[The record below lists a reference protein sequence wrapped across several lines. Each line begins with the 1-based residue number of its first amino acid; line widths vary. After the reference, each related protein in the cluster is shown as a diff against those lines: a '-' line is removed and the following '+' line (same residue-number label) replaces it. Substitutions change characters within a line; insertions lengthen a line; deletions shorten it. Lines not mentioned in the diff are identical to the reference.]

1 MVIRLLTI
9 ARLSQA
15 PGTATCAARE
25 GWNVA
30 GGSAEGEVNHWPA
43 FVDVLTTVIMVV
55 TFLLVIMSAAVMVL
69 SQRAVE
75 RFKANYDAQ
84 HQKVGEA
91 PKVPAGATAADA
103 NRHARLR
110 SPADAPDGSSIA
122 ELGDVLKSDTAVD
135 GQDRLSIRTR
145 ETPETLRLAVKAD
158 EQPDDTK
165 GVKVETADV
174 LLRLDFDPMA
184 VRLDADTEGKVK
196 TFVAG
201 KADGGATYEIWS
213 SAPQSMSVTEAQR
226 LAFYRAAMVRNVLI
240 RAGIAGAKIRTQVRV
255 TDPTSK
261 DGHNVR
267 VVVKP

>member
-1 MVIRLLTI
+1 M
-9 ARLSQA
+9 
-15 PGTATCAARE
+15 
-25 GWNVA
+25 A
-30 GGSAEGEVNHWPA
+30 GASAEGEVNHWPA

-84 HQKVGEA
+84 HQKDGDAA
-91 PKVPAGATAADA
+91 PVDPRSAAA
-103 NRHARLR
+103 LAARARAQVR
-110 SPADAPDGSSIA
+110 SPSDAPDGSSVA
-122 ELGDVLKSDTAVD
+122 ELGDVLRSETPVN

-158 EQPDDTK
+158 ETPDDSK

-174 LLRLDFDPMA
+174 LMRLDFEPMA
-184 VRLDADTEGKVK
+184 VRLDGDTEKK
-196 TFVAG
+196 IKDFVSTR
-201 KADGGATYEIWS
+201 ADGSAVYEIWS
-213 SAPQSMSVTEAQR
+213 SAPQSVSVSEAER
-226 LAFYRAAMVRNVLI
+226 LAFYRAAMTRNVLI
-240 RAGIAGAKIRTQVRV
+240 RAGIPGSRIRTQVRV